1 MQYNKLHGPYHN
13 VLFYISSGKTS
24 SNSKGPEYVPLLFPA
39 ILDFLTRAHH
49 SLGNAY
55 FLESPFP
62 YVVSSVVIGTAFT
75 HARPA
80 LSTVPTKPLLCN
92 QQVTVE
98 NFLRAESSQ
107 RTEQPA
113 RIN

>member
-1 MQYNKLHGPYHN
+1 MQYNKLQGLYHN
-13 VLFYISSGKTS
+13 VLFCIASGKTS
-24 SNSKGPEYVPLLFPA
+24 PNSRGPEYVPLLFPD

-55 FLESPFP
+55 FLASPFP

-75 HARPA
+75 HVRPA

-107 RTEQPA
+107 RTENPA
-113 RIN
+113 GIN